1 MKNNMKNTDKQV
13 LKLVVNKKNYDWH
26 QEYITGAEIRKI
38 AGIDSEDKIYL
49 KITDPWDDELI
60 LDETKVNLA
69 RPGIED
75 FYTSKKLKFT
85 VNGKLYDWPEQFI
98 TGKQIREVA
107 DVDSDDEIYL
117 DNKKPYVDK
126 LIKDEDEVDLARP
139 TIENFY
145 TVAVNFKVIINIG
158 GVNIIWTKPKISFE
172 EVIVEAYGN
181 YSDSPTMVYTVAYE
195 DGPKQNPEGSMIKG
209 AIVFVKD
216 KMIFHATAT
225 DRS

>member
-1 MKNNMKNTDKQV
+1 MENIKKTDKPV
-13 LKLVVNKKNYDWH
+13 LILVVNKKNYDWH

-85 VNGKLYDWPEQFI
+85 VNRKLYDWPEQFI

-107 DVDSDDEIYL
+107 NVDSDDEIYL

-145 TVAVNFKVIINIG
+145 TVGVNFKVTINIG

-172 EVIVEAYGN
+172 EVIIEAYGT

-195 DGPKQNPEGSMIKG
+195 DGPKQNPEGSMLKG